1 LKNQGAYAETN
12 WPVAP
17 ALLRLDAILE
27 FVAEAAEVDTQMPDT
42 RSDSLFHASFKAAQQ
57 FDYFMLGMIG
67 AMVAYIAQNVE
78 PRTFNSPSYD
88 IYIVAVIALLL
99 ALYCGIARIERSN
112 LYRQLNAKSLHLA
125 EKRGKLTEALQQVQ
139 LGGSVLN
146 TETGESHTAPEI
158 IAMIRDISDE
168 LPKGQRAL
176 HKVAASSLSFYK
188 WRTRLFLF
196 GVTGVFV
203 AKVLAAYIG

>member
-1 LKNQGAYAETN
+1 VQ
-12 WPVAP
+12 P
-17 ALLRLDAILE
+17 LE
-27 FVAEAAEVDTQMPDT
+27 FIGKGVTLHHTEMPET

-67 AMVAYIAQNVE
+67 AIVAYIAQNVE

-139 LGGSVLN
+139 LRGSVLN
-146 TETGESHTAPEI
+146 TETGENHTVPEI
-158 IAMIRDISDE
+158 VAMIKDISNE
-168 LPKGQRAL
+168 LPGGRKAMDRAS
-176 HKVAASSLSFYK
+176 ASSLSFYK

-203 AKVLAAYIG
+203 AKVLSAYIG